1 MSKIKVSA
9 VEVKAPAEAII
20 LNSSFVA
27 KAVRAADVAQ
37 RLQRHMNEYCPTI
50 MELSD
55 DVDAEPVEKGKDWEE
70 WKCKSFDADQ
80 LGTETVAD
88 VYEKLL
94 PFVQELCEALLAE

>member
-9 VEVKAPAEAII
+9 VKTEALAEAII

-37 RLQRHMNEYCPTI
+37 RLERHMNEYCPTI
-50 MELSD
+50 MEQPD
-55 DVDAEPVEKGKDWEE
+55 DKDWAE
-70 WKCKSFDADQ
+70 WKYRSFNADQ

-88 VYEKLL
+88 VYEKLV
-94 PFVQELCEALLAE
+94 PFVQELCEALIGEDSK